1 MLVALPCMVK
11 VKVKAIVGWEWLPG
25 TFFLP
30 TVLGK
35 KVQYL
40 GLTGA
45 GPFAGRECGR
55 WGMEQ
60 RVAGKV
66 QRQLQGLEY
75 CFEFREVCGIC
86 QLFKTCNLFGL
97 FSF

>member
-40 GLTGA
+40 GLTRA
-45 GPFAGRECGR
+45 GPFAGGECGR

-60 RVAGKV
+60 HVAGKV

-75 CFEFREVCGIC
+75 CFEFSEVCGIC